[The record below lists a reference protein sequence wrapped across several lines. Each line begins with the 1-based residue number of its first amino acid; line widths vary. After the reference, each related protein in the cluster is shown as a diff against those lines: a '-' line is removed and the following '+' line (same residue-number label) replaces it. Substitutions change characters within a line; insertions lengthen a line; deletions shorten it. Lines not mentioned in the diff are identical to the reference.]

1 MQIQSNVQSGYG
13 SMWTTINVLCS
24 AANASEGGG
33 AQAAMATWAFIRHLG
48 GERATRIFQ
57 SSRFLGAITLPSF
70 FWPKSLFAGID
81 SARHTLSPLPK
92 KFQTREDD
100 TGEC

>member
-1 MQIQSNVQSGYG
+1 
-13 SMWTTINVLCS
+13 
-24 AANASEGGG
+24 
-33 AQAAMATWAFIRHLG
+33 MATWAFIRHLG

-57 SSRFLGAITLPSF
+57 CSRVLGAITLPSF

-100 TGEC
+100 TGECLVDERVGSEFLRGVPLYPYTLFIILTVKDN